1 MSEWTDEELMKA
13 YQQGDEQAFAT
24 LYRRHSAKVYGY
36 IRKSVRD
43 QTFADDVFQA
53 TFMKLHSARAHYDPS
68 FPFLPW
74 LFTICKS
81 AMIDGLR
88 KRQQIQEDLNEVA
101 IEQAVAVTS
110 HAEGPRLPELNT
122 LPEAQRKAIELRY
135 GEDLSF
141 EEIAKRLDTSPTN
154 VRQLVSRAI
163 KRLKSLTGNSGCH

>member
-1 MSEWTDEELMKA
+1 MPEQTDEELMKA

-36 IRKSVRD
+36 IRKSVSD
-43 QTFADDVFQA
+43 QAFADDMFQA

-74 LFTICKS
+74 LFTVCKS
-81 AMIDGLR
+81 AMIDGVR
-88 KRQQIQEDLNEVA
+88 KRQTIQEDLNEIAV
-101 IEQAVAVTS
+101 ENAVANAPEHVS
-110 HAEGPRLPELNT
+110 MSLPELSN

-163 KRLKSLTGNSGCH
+163 KKLKSLTGSGGCH